1 MRLSD
6 VLVRD
11 ATIYGLEAKTKEPV
25 LREML
30 SAIVAAG
37 KLAANR
43 SDEVMEA
50 LMRRERLGTTG
61 VGKGIAVP
69 HAKHDCIDGI
79 IASIGHSSTGVEFA
93 SLDNEPVYTVFLL
106 LASPRATGEH
116 LAALERISA
125 VVRDD
130 DYWRFLRDAKTGAE
144 ILEIIG
150 EADASFG
157 E

>member
-11 ATIYGLEAKTKEPV
+11 ATVFNLEARSKEPV

-30 SAIVAAG
+30 SAMVSAG
-37 KLAANR
+37 KIEASR
-43 SDEVMEA
+43 YEEVLEA
-50 LMRRERLGTTG
+50 LMKRERLGTTG

-69 HAKHDCIDGI
+69 HAKHDRIQGI
-79 IASIGHSSTGVEFA
+79 IASVGHSTEGVDFA
-93 SLDNEPVYTVFLL
+93 SLDSERVFTVFLL
-106 LASPRATGEH
+106 LASPGATGEH

-125 VVRDD
+125 IVRDD
-130 DYWRFLRDAKTGAE
+130 DYWRFLRDAKSGAE
-144 ILEIIG
+144 LLDIIG

-157 E
+157 A